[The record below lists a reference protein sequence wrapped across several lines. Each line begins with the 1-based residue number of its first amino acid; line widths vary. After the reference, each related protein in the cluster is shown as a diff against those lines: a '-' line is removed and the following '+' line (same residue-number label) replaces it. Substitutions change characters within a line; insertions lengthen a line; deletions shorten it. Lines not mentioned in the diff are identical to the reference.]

1 MTVSPNLS
9 ELLQQGH
16 DQLDGGNYHQALDS
30 FYQAAALEPQNPQ
43 VLYGLGLAC
52 YRLERYQDAIG
63 YCNQALTI
71 EPNYILALARRG
83 LTYKELEQI
92 QLAQADFEQVIALIP
107 QDAGDW
113 HGRGIA
119 LNGLERYEEA
129 IASYDKAIEI
139 KPDYRN
145 AWYSRGITLSNLGRY
160 EEAIASYDKAVE
172 IKPDY
177 HIAWNNRGNT
187 LSNLGRYEEA
197 IASCDKAIEIKP
209 KEHLAWHNRGNA
221 LWNLGRN
228 QEAFAAYDKVIEIK
242 PDYYYAWNGRGSA
255 LWNLGKHQEAL
266 ASYDKAIAIKA
277 DEYNPWNGRGNA
289 LVNLGRNQ
297 EALTS
302 YDKAIAIKADEYNPW
317 NGRGNALVNLGRNQE
332 ALASYDKAIAIKADE
347 YNPWNGRGNALVNL
361 GRNQE
366 ALTSYDKA
374 IAIKADEYNPWNG
387 RGNALVN
394 LGRNQEALTSYDKAI
409 AIKADEYNPWNG
421 RGNALV
427 NLGQN
432 QEALTSYDKAIAIE
446 ADEYNPWN
454 GRGNALVNLGQ
465 NQEALTSYDKAI
477 AIEADEYNP
486 WNGRGNALV
495 NLGQNQEA
503 LTSYDKAIAIEADE
517 YNPWNGRGNALVN
530 LGQNQE
536 ALASYDKAIAIKA
549 EKHLAWNGRGNA
561 LVNLGRNQE
570 ALTSYDKAIA
580 IKAKE
585 HLAWNGRGN
594 ALVNLGRYQEALAS
608 YDQALH
614 LTNNQYWLAWDNR
627 GIAVLKSQDYKAAV
641 KTWHDG
647 INALKSETPEYEIG
661 CGKLHHRKGAILYN
675 YGKLQP
681 NPFPDWFAAKASYEQ
696 ALNFLS
702 FDKFPQLNLQIL
714 EELLQVCSVLGDNQ
728 AFKKR
733 QEEATQ
739 KLEELVVNCQ
749 TKDQEISLR
758 RKFAAFNQL
767 RIDLRLKS
775 KNKQQHIEALEL
787 AEERKNI
794 CLAWLREG
802 WDYQPRKFT
811 YQDMQRL
818 LNPKTAAV
826 YWHVSPI
833 AITTFIVKHK
843 QPPVVLQ
850 PQLPDEFRK
859 QGYPPHTYQLL
870 CFQNWIQEWKQ
881 AYQDYSQGNYTGTAK
896 ESAPWRENMEY
907 MLQNQLRNIL
917 EINRIR
923 DELKGVEELILI
935 PHRELHLLPLD
946 YLFPERFNITYLP
959 SFQIGLKLLA
969 QENQFQLN
977 ASQNIV
983 NVATS
988 DLPFATI
995 ESVALSAMYPR
1006 VRQLQIPP
1014 VKPNNLIAELQKN
1027 RGLFHFTGHS
1037 DHIPEE
1043 PRESFLMLSDSD
1055 KLTLGNIVDDDNI
1068 DLSQYAVI
1076 CLSSCETGITSSE
1089 TLTDE
1094 YVGLVS
1100 GFLAKGAN
1108 YVVSTLWRVD
1118 ERSTAIL
1125 MIKFYELLK
1134 TAKSPSI
1141 ALRKAKQWLSQL
1153 TYQDLAVWYKEL
1165 AHNLPEPQVQDY
1177 LITEAKMIENDSD
1190 KMNDTMPVY
1199 AHPYYWAGFILTG
1212 KPV

>member
-1 MTVSPNLS
+1 MWKLGRNQ
-9 ELLQQGH
+9 E
-16 DQLDGGNYHQALDS
+16 
-30 FYQAAALEPQNPQ
+30 ALE
-43 VLYGLGLAC
+43 
-52 YRLERYQDAIG
+52 
-63 YCNQALTI
+63 
-71 EPNYILALARRG
+71 
-83 LTYKELEQI
+83 
-92 QLAQADFEQVIALIP
+92 
-107 QDAGDW
+107 
-113 HGRGIA
+113 
-119 LNGLERYEEA
+119 
-129 IASYDKAIEI
+129 SYNKAIELNP
-139 KPDYRN
+139 KYK
-145 AWYSRGITLSNLGRY
+145 T
-160 EEAIASYDKAVE
+160 
-172 IKPDY
+172 
-177 HIAWNNRGNT
+177 AWNG
-187 LSNLGRYEEA
+187 
-197 IASCDKAIEIKP
+197 
-209 KEHLAWHNRGNA
+209 RGNA

-228 QEAFAAYDKVIEIK
+228 QEALESYNKEIEINSN
-242 PDYYYAWNGRGSA
+242 YENAWSGHGDA
-255 LWNLGKHQEAL
+255 LWKLGRDQEAVE
-266 ASYDKAIAIKA
+266 SYNKAIEINSNYENA
-277 DEYNPWNGRGNA
+277 WNGRGNA
-289 LVNLGRNQ
+289 LLNLRQFEEALKSYNKAIEINPHYETAWSGHGDALWKLGRNQEAVESYNKAVEINPYYENAWNGRGNVLLNLRQFEEALESYNKAIEINPHYETAWSGHGDALWNLGRNQ
-297 EALTS
+297 EALES
-302 YDKAIAIKADEYNPW
+302 YNKAVEINPYYE
-317 NGRGNALVNLGRNQE
+317 N
-332 ALASYDKAIAIKADE
+332 
-347 YNPWNGRGNALVNL
+347 
-361 GRNQE
+361 
-366 ALTSYDKA
+366 
-374 IAIKADEYNPWNG
+374 
-387 RGNALVN
+387 
-394 LGRNQEALTSYDKAI
+394 
-409 AIKADEYNPWNG
+409 
-421 RGNALV
+421 
-427 NLGQN
+427 
-432 QEALTSYDKAIAIE
+432 
-446 ADEYNPWN
+446 
-454 GRGNALVNLGQ
+454 
-465 NQEALTSYDKAI
+465 
-477 AIEADEYNP
+477 
-486 WNGRGNALV
+486 
-495 NLGQNQEA
+495 
-503 LTSYDKAIAIEADE
+503 
-517 YNPWNGRGNALVN
+517 
-530 LGQNQE
+530 
-536 ALASYDKAIAIKA
+536 
-549 EKHLAWNGRGNA
+549 AWNGRGNV
-561 LVNLGRNQE
+561 LLNLRQ
-570 ALTSYDKAIA
+570 
-580 IKAKE
+580 
-585 HLAWNGRGN
+585 
-594 ALVNLGRYQEALAS
+594 YQEALAS
-608 YDQALH
+608 YDEALR

-627 GIAVLKSQDYKAAV
+627 GVAVLKFQNYKAAV
-641 KTWHDG
+641 KTWNDG
-647 INALKSETPEYEIG
+647 INALQPETPEYEIG
-661 CGKLHHRKGAILYN
+661 CGKLYHRKGAILYN

-702 FDKFPQLNLQIL
+702 FDKFPQIHLQIL

-728 AFKKR
+728 TFKKR

-749 TKDQEISLR
+749 TKGQEISLR

-802 WDYQPRKFT
+802 WDYQPRQFT

-818 LNPKTAAV
+818 LNHKTAAV

-833 AITTFIVKHK
+833 AITTFIVKYN

-850 PQLPDEFRK
+850 PQLPDEFKK

-870 CFQNWIQEWKQ
+870 RFQNWIQEWKQ

-896 ESAPWRENMEY
+896 ESAPWREKMQY

-977 ASQNIV
+977 TSQNIV

-988 DLPFATI
+988 NLPFATI
-995 ESVALSAMYPR
+995 ESVALCAMYPR

-1014 VKPNNLIAELQKN
+1014 VNPNNLIAELRRN

-1043 PRESFLMLSDSD
+1043 PRESFLMLSNSD
-1055 KLTLGNIVDDDNI
+1055 KLTLGNIVDDDEI

-1108 YVVSTLWRVD
+1108 YVVSTLWTVD

-1125 MIKFYELLK
+1125 MIKFYELFK

-1141 ALRKAKQWLSQL
+1141 ALREAKQWLRQL

-1165 AHNLPEPQVQDY
+1165 AQNLPEPQVQDY
-1177 LITEAKMIENDSD
+1177 LITEAKMIENDLD

>member
-16 DQLDGGNYHQALDS
+16 DQLDGGNYHQALDT

-43 VLYGLGLAC
+43 VLYSLGLAC
-52 YRLERYQDAIG
+52 YRLEQYQDAIG
-63 YCNQALTI
+63 YCNQALTT

-83 LTYKELEQI
+83 LTYKQLEQI

-228 QEAFAAYDKVIEIK
+228 QEAFASYDKAIEIK

-266 ASYDKAIAIKA
+266 A
-277 DEYNPWNGRGNA
+277 
-289 LVNLGRNQ
+289 
-297 EALTS
+297 S

-366 ALTSYDKA
+366 ALTSYDQA
-374 IAIKADEYNPWNG
+374 IAIEADEYNPWNG

-394 LGRNQEALTSYDKAI
+394 LGRNQEALTSYD
-409 AIKADEYNPWNG
+409 
-421 RGNALV
+421 
-427 NLGQN
+427 Q
-432 QEALTSYDKAIAIE
+432 AIAIE

-454 GRGNALVNLGQ
+454 GRGNALVNLG
-465 NQEALTSYDKAI
+465 
-477 AIEADEYNP
+477 
-486 WNGRGNALV
+486 R
-495 NLGQNQEA
+495 
-503 LTSYDKAIAIEADE
+503 
-517 YNPWNGRGNALVN
+517 
-530 LGQNQE
+530 NQE

-728 AFKKR
+728 TFKKR

-749 TKDQEISLR
+749 NKGQEISLR
-758 RKFAAFNQL
+758 RKFAAFHQL

-775 KNKQQHIEALEL
+775 QDKQQHIEALEL

-870 CFQNWIQEWKQ
+870 RFQNWIQEWKQ

-896 ESAPWRENMEY
+896 ESAPWREKMQY

-977 ASQNIV
+977 TSQNIV

-988 DLPFATI
+988 NLPFATI
-995 ESVALSAMYPR
+995 ESVALCAMYPQ

-1014 VKPNNLIAELQKN
+1014 VKPSNLIAELRKN
-1027 RGLFHFTGHS
+1027 KGLFHFTGHS

-1043 PRESFLMLSDSD
+1043 PRESFLMLSKSD
-1055 KLTLGNIVDDDNI
+1055 KLTLGNIVDDDEI

-1108 YVVSTLWRVD
+1108 YVVSTLWTVD

-1141 ALRKAKQWLSQL
+1141 ALRKAKQWLRQL

-1165 AHNLPEPQVQDY
+1165 AHNLPEPQVKDY
-1177 LITEAKMIENDSD
+1177 LITEARMIENDSD